1 VKFKDEFLLLVLAEC
16 SALRVQFEVV
26 IARAWLTFQR
36 TKKLIE
42 NLLVHAVYP
51 RMKGTDIL

>member
-1 VKFKDEFLLLVLAEC
+1 MDEFLLLVLAEC
-16 SALRVQFEVV
+16 LLFEFSFEVL

-36 TKKLIE
+36 IKKFIE